1 MDVMSVVWET
11 TGQWA
16 AQRAKCGRVKAK
28 LGPEDESVS
37 LSRSREGNVGNEALH
52 VTGLHGPG
60 GKIAFFLAGLGAGE
74 GGIEL
79 SHGPGHVV
87 PGSAWGLVAG
97 LPLPRGPLSHE
108 KPSSQ
113 RGRAVT
119 KKEREGCGEK
129 IKEEGT

>member
-60 GKIAFFLAGLGAGE
+60 GKIAFFSQDWELAKVALSCHMALDMLCQEVHGA
-74 GGIEL
+74 
-79 SHGPGHVV
+79 
-87 PGSAWGLVAG
+87 W
-97 LPLPRGPLSHE
+97 
-108 KPSSQ
+108 
-113 RGRAVT
+113 
-119 KKEREGCGEK
+119 
-129 IKEEGT
+129 

>member
-108 KPSSQ
+108 KAFLSTWT
-113 RGRAVT
+113 GCD
-119 KKEREGCGEK
+119 KKGEGGMW
-129 IKEEGT
+129 